1 MPNGTTTINTMVALM
16 GVMGMLAKSSSILGG
31 RERRSRLYH

>member
-1 MPNGTTTINTMVALM
+1 MPNGTTIDTVVTLM
-16 GVMGMLAKSSSILGG
+16 DVKGMLVKSSSILGG